1 MQQQENKT
9 NWRTFLQLIQQTK
22 PPKLMLTIAVVM
34 SLLATAAGLAIPLF
48 TKNLVDHFSMAAL
61 KPSTIVILIIVF
73 IAQAISGGLSI
84 YLLNFIGQ
92 HVVAR
97 LRSRL
102 WDKFLK
108 LPVPYY
114 DTTRTGEMVSRMT
127 NDTAVLKGLITDH
140 LTNFFTGIISIVGSV
155 IILLI
160 LDWQMTLIMLI
171 AAPLTLAIL
180 FPLGRKMHRI
190 SKGLQDETAKFTA
203 LIQQVL
209 SEIRLVKAS
218 NAEAQEREDGNEGI
232 EQLFTYGVREGKI
245 SAFIS
250 PLVSFV
256 MMGLLVVII
265 GYGGMR
271 VSSGVLSAGDL
282 VAFILYMFQIIV
294 PMAQFTAFFT
304 QLQKAK
310 GATERIIATLDERE
324 EIHHKGEV
332 LVEPKSAL
340 IFDAV
345 SFAYE
350 AEELVLKDL
359 NFAAELGKV
368 TAIVGPSGSGKTT
381 IFSLIERYYEPRKG
395 TIKLGE
401 QPIDQFTLAS
411 WRENIGYVSQESPL
425 IAGTIWDNITYGLE
439 IDVSRE
445 QVEKVAK
452 MAYADHFINE
462 LSEGYE
468 TEVGERGIK
477 LSGGQRQR
485 IGIARALLRDPKIL
499 LLDEA
504 TSSLDAKSEI
514 AVQKALQNLMHGRTT
529 LVIAHRLSTV
539 MDADQILFLDQG
551 EITGRGTH
559 GELVKTHHMYREFTE
574 QHLRMSEMISTKEEQ
589 T

>member
-1 MQQQENKT
+1 MQPKDSAV
-9 NWRTFLQLIQQTK
+9 NWKTFLQLIKDTK
-22 PPKLMLTIAVVM
+22 PPKVMMTIAIVM
-34 SLLATAAGLAIPLF
+34 SVLATAAGLAIPLF
-48 TKNLVDHFSMAAL
+48 TKNLVDSFSVVTL
-61 KPSTIVILIIVF
+61 KPSTIVILVIVF
-73 IAQAISGGLSI
+73 LAQAVSGGLSI

-97 LRSRL
+97 LRERL

-114 DTTRTGEMVSRMT
+114 DATRTGEMVSRMT

-140 LTNFFTGIISIVGSV
+140 LTNFFTGIISIVGSI

-160 LDWQMTLIMLI
+160 LDWQMTIIMLI

-190 SKGLQDETAKFTA
+190 SRGLQDETAKFTA

-218 NAEAQEREDGNEGI
+218 NAEDVERMDGNEGI
-232 EQLFTYGVREGKI
+232 RQLFTFGVREGKI

-250 PLVSFV
+250 PLVSLV

-271 VSSGVLSAGDL
+271 VSSGALTAGDL

-310 GATERIIATLDERE
+310 GATERIMITLAEDEE
-324 EIHHKGEV
+324 VADDGEM
-332 LVEPKSAL
+332 LSNIGEP
-340 IFDAV
+340 IVFEQV

-350 AEELVLKDL
+350 TDEPVLKGI
-359 NFAAELGKV
+359 NFIAQLGKV

-381 IFSLIERYYEPRKG
+381 IFSLLERYYEPTSG
-395 TIKLGE
+395 EIKLGE
-401 QPIDQFTLAS
+401 QPIRDFTLRS
-411 WRENIGYVSQESPL
+411 WREQIGYVPQESPL
-425 IAGTIWDNITYGLE
+425 VAGTIWENITYGFTKDFSKA
-439 IDVSRE
+439 DVE
-445 QVEKVAK
+445 HAAK
-452 MAYADHFINE
+452 MAYADEFIDE
-462 LSEGYE
+462 LPDRYE

-514 AVQKALQNLMHGRTT
+514 VVQKALNNLMKGRTT

-539 MDADQILFLDQG
+539 MDADKIVFLDNG
-551 EITGRGTH
+551 KITGSGTH
-559 GELVKTHHMYREFTE
+559 EELVKTHKMYQEFTK
-574 QHLRMSEMISTKEEQ
+574 QQLRFDS
-589 T
+589 

>member
-1 MQQQENKT
+1 M
-9 NWRTFLQLIQQTK
+9 
-22 PPKLMLTIAVVM
+22 MAIAVTM
-34 SLLATAAGLAIPLF
+34 SVLATAAGLAIPLF
-48 TKNLVDHFSMAAL
+48 TKSLVDNFSVASL
-61 KPSTIVILIIVF
+61 KPSTIVILVIVF
-73 IAQAISGGLSI
+73 LAQAISGGLSI
-84 YLLNFIGQ
+84 YLLNYIGQ

-97 LRSRL
+97 LRERL
-102 WDKFLK
+102 WDKFLR
-108 LPVPYY
+108 LPIPYY
-114 DTTRTGEMVSRMT
+114 DATRTGEMVSRMT

-140 LTNFFTGIISIVGSV
+140 LTNFFTGIISIVGSI

-160 LDWQMTLIMLI
+160 LDWQMTIIMLI

-180 FPLGRKMHRI
+180 FPLGRKMHQVSR
-190 SKGLQDETAKFTA
+190 GLQDETAKFTA

-218 NAEAQEREDGNEGI
+218 NAEDVERIDGNRGI
-232 EQLFTYGVREGKI
+232 HQLFTFGVREGKI
-245 SAFIS
+245 SSFIS
-250 PLVSFV
+250 PLVSLV

-271 VSSGVLSAGDL
+271 VSSGALTAGDL

-310 GATERIIATLDERE
+310 GATERIIVTLTEDE
-324 EIHHKGEV
+324 EV
-332 LVEPKSAL
+332 PDHGAVLSEVRAP
-340 IFDAV
+340 IVFDRL

-350 AEELVLKDL
+350 ADEPVLKNI
-359 NFAAELGKV
+359 NFTAELGKV

-381 IFSLIERYYEPRKG
+381 LFSLLERYYEPTTG
-395 TIKLGE
+395 HIKLGE
-401 QPIDQFTLAS
+401 QSIQDFTLRS
-411 WRENIGYVSQESPL
+411 WRGKIGYVPQESPL
-425 IAGTIWDNITYGLE
+425 IAGTIWENITYGFAE
-439 IDVSRE
+439 EFSKADVKRA
-445 QVEKVAK
+445 AK
-452 MAYADHFINE
+452 MAYADEFINE
-462 LSEGYE
+462 LSDGYE

-514 AVQKALQNLMHGRTT
+514 VVQKALSNLMQGRTT

-539 MDADQILFLDQG
+539 MDADKIIFLDNG
-551 EITGRGTH
+551 KITGSGTH
-559 GELVKTHHMYREFTE
+559 EELVKTHKMYQEFTK
-574 QHLRMSEMISTKEEQ
+574 QQLRFNELEK
-589 T
+589 

>member
-1 MQQQENKT
+1 MQPKENTT
-9 NWRTFLQLIQQTK
+9 NWKVFLQLIKDTN
-22 PPKLMLTIAVVM
+22 PPKIMMTIAVMM
-34 SLLATAAGLAIPLF
+34 SILATAAGLAIPLF
-48 TKNLVDHFSMAAL
+48 TKNLVDNFSMASL
-61 KPSTIVILIIVF
+61 NPTTIAILVVVF
-73 IAQAISGGLSI
+73 LAQAISGGLSI
-84 YLLNFIGQ
+84 YLLNYIGQ

-97 LRSRL
+97 LRDRL
-102 WDKFLK
+102 WNKFLK
-108 LPVPYY
+108 LPIPFY

-140 LTNFFTGIISIVGSV
+140 LTNFFTGIISIIGSIV
-155 IILLI
+155 ILLI
-160 LDWQMTLIMLI
+160 LDWQMTIIMLI

-180 FPLGRKMHRI
+180 IPLGRKMHRV
-190 SKGLQDETAKFTA
+190 SRGLQDETAKFTA

-218 NAEAQEREDGNEGI
+218 NAEKVEKTDGERGI
-232 EQLFTYGVREGKI
+232 HQLFTYGVREGKI

-250 PLVSFV
+250 PLVSLV

-271 VSSGVLSAGDL
+271 VASGALTAGDL

-310 GATERIIATLDERE
+310 GATERIIVTLGERE
-324 EIHHKGEV
+324 ETHDHGEMLTDIQAPIV
-332 LVEPKSAL
+332 
-340 IFDAV
+340 FNHV

-350 AEELVLKDL
+350 ADDFVLTNIQLTAD
-359 NFAAELGKV
+359 LGKV

-381 IFSLIERYYEPRKG
+381 LFSLLERFYIPTDGK
-395 TIKLGE
+395 IKLGE
-401 QPIDQFTLAS
+401 RPIQNFTLKS
-411 WRENIGYVSQESPL
+411 WREQIGYVAQESPL
-425 IAGTIWDNITYGLE
+425 IAGTVRENITYGFSDKFSQAE
-439 IDVSRE
+439 I
-445 QVEKVAK
+445 EKAAK
-452 MAYADHFINE
+452 MAYADQFIRE
-462 LSEGYE
+462 LADGYD

-514 AVQKALQNLMHGRTT
+514 AVQKALNNLMHGRTT

-539 MDADQILFLDQG
+539 MDADKIIFLDDG
-551 EITGRGTH
+551 KITGSGTH
-559 GELVKTHHMYREFTE
+559 EELVKSHKMYQEFTK
-574 QHLRMSEMISTKEEQ
+574 QQLRFHQPTV
-589 T
+589 

>member
-1 MQQQENKT
+1 MEKKDQDV
-9 NWRTFLQLIQQTK
+9 NWQTFLQLIKDTK
-22 PPKLMLTIAVVM
+22 PPKLMIFIAVLMSVM
-34 SLLATAAGLAIPLF
+34 STAAGLAIPLF
-48 TKNLVDHFSMAAL
+48 TKNLVDSFSVLSL
-61 KPSTIVILIIVF
+61 KPSTIALLVVVF
-73 IAQAISGGLSI
+73 IAQAISAGLSI
-84 YLLNFIGQ
+84 YLLNYIGQ

-97 LRSRL
+97 LRERL

-108 LPVPYY
+108 LKVPYY
-114 DTTRTGEMVSRMT
+114 DATRTGEMVSRMT

-155 IILLI
+155 VILLL
-160 LDWQMTLIMLI
+160 LDWQMTLIMLV

-180 FPLGRKMHRI
+180 FPLGRKMHRV
-190 SKGLQDETAKFTA
+190 SRGLQDETAKFTA

-218 NAEAQEREDGNEGI
+218 NAEDVERSGGNRGI
-232 EQLFTYGVREGKI
+232 AKLFSYGVREGKI

-271 VSSGVLSAGDL
+271 VASGALTAGDL

-310 GATERIIATLDERE
+310 GATERIMVTLAKDEEVADSGERLTNIQE
-324 EIHHKGEV
+324 PIH
-332 LVEPKSAL
+332 
-340 IFDAV
+340 FNRV

-350 AEELVLKDL
+350 AGQSVLRDIH
-359 NFAAELGKV
+359 FTAELGKV

-381 IFSLIERYYEPRKG
+381 LFSLLERYYEPTDG
-395 TIKLGE
+395 EIKLGD
-401 QPIDQFTLAS
+401 QPISTYTLRS
-411 WRENIGYVSQESPL
+411 WREQIGYVPQESPL
-425 IAGTIWDNITYGLE
+425 VAGTVWENITYGLSK
-439 IDVSRE
+439 DVKKAN
-445 QVEKVAK
+445 VVAAAK
-452 MAYADHFINE
+452 MAYADQFIRE
-462 LSEGYE
+462 LSDGYE

-514 AVQKALQNLMHGRTT
+514 AVQKALQNLMQGRTT
-529 LVIAHRLSTV
+529 FVIAHRLSTV
-539 MDADQILFLDQG
+539 MDADKIIFLDQG
-551 EITGRGTH
+551 EITGIGTH
-559 GELVKTHHMYREFTE
+559 AELVETHPLYREFT
-574 QHLRMSEMISTKEEQ
+574 QQQLRFEVPLS
-589 T
+589 